1 VILLQGH
8 GLSFSAGTKSLFK
21 DIDFTVNEGD
31 KIGLV
36 GHNGAGKSTLLAILS
51 GELEQET
58 GDISRRKDLYL
69 ETVEQ
74 FLSPELEDLTLLGA
88 VIDKLSPEERDYSAY
103 KAEKL
108 LHSLGFKQEE
118 FDYRIGDLSG
128 GQQNRLMF
136 ARAVINE
143 PNLILFDEP
152 TNHLDMKTLVFF
164 EQYLQGMKTAFVII
178 SHDRSFLDTVTHR
191 TIFLRDERLYE
202 FSLPYSDAKQAL
214 ADHDDAAAQKLKQEE
229 KTIKQLTASAKRL
242 ATWGKVYDNEDL
254 AAKAKNMEK
263 RIERLEAEKTFVTR
277 GSGLKLELDLKESKA
292 NRALQVEQEHIV
304 SPDSEPLFFVRDFY
318 LKPGDRVALLGHNG
332 AGKSTF
338 IRELVEAFNQRATG
352 SIRFNPK
359 SELGYY
365 DQELEH
371 LDPGHTLLSYLREA
385 CHRGTETEY
394 KAGLIHAGFKYA
406 DHDKKVGGLSGGEKA
421 RLMFLA
427 IRINQP
433 NFLILDEPTNY
444 IDIQGKEEL
453 EAQILETN
461 ATVLITSHDRRF
473 VDNITNRYVM
483 IKDGGLVE
491 LNRPSEFYE
500 SLLGHVNKPDS
511 QAEHIPRVGSTTA
524 DDGSEE
530 QLLAQLIEL
539 EEKLEADL
547 NRKAKFQKPA
557 KQEAWRKDIERLKQ
571 QLDNI

>member
-1 VILLQGH
+1 MILLQGN
-8 GLSFSAGTKSLFK
+8 GLSYSAGTKNLFQDVSLS
-21 DIDFTVNEGD
+21 INEGD

-36 GHNGAGKSTLLAILS
+36 GHNGAGKSTLLAILA
-51 GELEQET
+51 GGLEQEA
-58 GDISRRKDLYL
+58 GDISRRKDLNL

-74 FLSPELEDLTLLGA
+74 FLPTDLEEQSLLSC
-88 VIDKLSPEERDYSAY
+88 VLVKLPTEERDYSAY

-108 LHSLGFKQEE
+108 LHSLGFSNEE
-118 FDYRIGDLSG
+118 FEYRVADLSG

-136 ARAVINE
+136 ARAVITE

-164 EQYLQGMKTAFVII
+164 EQYLQSMKTAFVII
-178 SHDRSFLDTVTHR
+178 SHDRSFLDAVTMR

-202 FSLPYSDAKQAL
+202 FSMPYSDAKQAL
-214 ADHDDAAAQKLKQEE
+214 ADHDEAAAEKLKQEE

-254 AAKAKNMEK
+254 AAKAKSMEK
-263 RIERLEAEKTFVTR
+263 RIEKLEAEKTFVTR
-277 GSGLKLELDLKESKA
+277 GSGLKLELDVKESKA
-292 NRALQVEQEHIV
+292 NRALQVEAKQVV
-304 SPDSEPLFFVRDFY
+304 SPDNDPLFFIEDFY
-318 LKPGDRVALLGHNG
+318 LRPGDRVALLGHNG

-338 IRELVEAFNQRATG
+338 IRELVAAFSEKATG
-352 SIRFNPK
+352 SIRFNPQC
-359 SELGYY
+359 ELGYY

-371 LDPGHTLLSYLREA
+371 FDAGHSLLSYLREA

-406 DHDKKVGGLSGGEKA
+406 DHDKKIAVLSGGEKA

-433 NFLILDEPTNY
+433 NFLILDEPTNH

-453 EAQILETN
+453 ESQILETN

-483 IKDGGLVE
+483 IKNGQLME
-491 LNRPSEFYE
+491 LNHPKEFYQL
-500 SLLGHVNKPDS
+500 LLGNTERPKSPGVSRDTPASVD
-511 QAEHIPRVGSTTA
+511 AVG
-524 DDGSEE
+524 EE

-547 NRKAKFQKPA
+547 NRKPKFQKPA
-557 KQEAWRKDIERLKQ
+557 KQEAWRLQIEQLKN
-571 QLDNI
+571 QLDAM